1 MELGYMAE
9 SLSKTKLLADI
20 SSIIEQEKTK
30 VPSSFKEEIL
40 KQYSLVQLTKL
51 TTLIS
56 ETSTLD
62 ELYRQVT
69 LFLNSNW
76 HLVKS
81 TMLCYTAQ
89 PKHAAT
95 KLMTSLA
102 DSVAYRQ
109 TSTASLLEKTL
120 SALMPGSYF
129 DENIKS
135 SITSANIFNTTTE
148 SETTSDS
155 ETTCVTTSPEPR
167 LTVQQ
172 VLTSHILSDSGT
184 YLIPIWT
191 LLAVINPEVTLD
203 NVQIFNYH
211 YQYEDNES
219 NTYITA
225 EEFQRLENHSDSSL
239 QLIQAKR
246 HLSALLL
253 DKSDL
258 YGQLISLATEL
269 NLYSVK
275 GIGEEKVASR
285 QAEIAI
291 RKFFDYY
298 KLLST
303 EKIEDLPPELQTK
316 LNIEIQYL
324 RKCIGKYLPGEK
336 HITPLDTCLATRR
349 KKLLEAIK
357 GSEAELSAITIE
369 GEQKSSI
376 FVRSQRTLTTQAQ
389 QLNSDFYSGN
399 YQGQDALPLNIN
411 ILKELNI
418 DVKIPSLDDLIFLLQ
433 SLNTAELMLLN
444 REFGFLEKANTLI
457 KNIDDLVTL
466 HLSVKPDVF
475 LRFVESTQL
484 EVMQKLFKTPLSLKR
499 FIDFFD
505 VDTAQSILSAMA
517 TFVSYNLDLLYDIV
531 LEDLNFLLVV
541 DDIYSPTDSEAESVE
556 IKFETLLIFIQ
567 ALPTPY
573 KKESIF
579 KKHINAFVASL
590 NSFDQ
595 VISLSKHI
603 SSEIL
608 SLYVETIASNTYL
621 HHKLISSNH
630 VDTIN
635 LLKLIEK
642 LLPIKSQALDF
653 LINSNIEVIKAYLKS
668 QDHLPTF
675 LCNPLNMIELLIK
688 CRATNRL
695 ALLNSV
701 SHCLTDK
708 PAILLSI
715 FENFPE
721 LSQEIIIS
729 VFELPER
736 PTDDFTLEDWL
747 TVFNNFEAGN
757 HLKLYQLFSNQ
768 IIRTVNNDIPS
779 FYFLKET
786 LESSVFSALCKDCLS
801 EKFIRNWRFET
812 LVLFSSK
819 AENHDAIEINF
830 KKWHAM
836 NGDSLSLSEDNIEQ
850 ILPLLPSFFK
860 AIKSAEINHSL
871 YQKIKN
877 QISNFISHNPDYIAT
892 WLRAISNLGEVKKQ
906 EYSSS
911 RFFAPTTLSDSTSQ
925 LLTFEF
931 NKYKDQLKAS
941 QLTSYNLAWL
951 IASFPSPQSDFC
963 FSHQNYNLAE
973 ILSLPSSICFD
984 MSIPNLVINIINK
997 QPSQQNNALLIN
1009 HFLMLLFSCD
1019 LHDQAEILISK
1030 YFSIAIELFNQ
1041 PENRSLRKHIS
1052 KLSPTIAGRIDT
1064 SFETK
1069 LTHNV
1074 STVSQLI
1081 ITLADFDHLH
1091 QATLIE
1097 KFKVSVKPTSLS
1109 PTEEKTATKVSPP
1122 HTSLV
1127 DLTESLSPTIRS
1139 NIFNN
1144 YPLDVIELI
1153 KTPADLKLLF
1163 TCLSVE
1169 NQKLYNNHLLLLARS
1184 LVNDYYDFQHL
1195 IPFMKKS
1202 TFLELDE
1209 HFTNIIFDQFYE
1221 IDSTTIKYNKTI
1233 SLLDTS
1239 EVKPYDN
1246 FAIAK
1251 KRVYSVYLELLRK
1264 LSTPEEMIRFKQC
1277 IEQTILNLAHSF
1289 TAETPT
1295 IFFTKQSNRLEKLR
1309 SLMDSSHNAAYF
1321 FKNSNRVFP
1330 ITNQWCSK
1338 DAKDDPLLEMF
1349 WTNFKN
1355 TFLTDTS
1362 DFHPIGHANPIQF
1375 FKDIDMSL
1383 SFAPREEFRNWT
1395 ANIPHSS
1402 SLPMI

>member
-1 MELGYMAE
+1 MAE
-9 SLSKTKLLADI
+9 LLSKTKLLTDI

-30 VPSSFKEEIL
+30 VPCSFKEEIL
-40 KQYSLVQLTKL
+40 KQYSLIQLTKL

-62 ELYRQVT
+62 ELYSQVT

-81 TMLCYTAQ
+81 SMLSYTAQ
-89 PKHAAT
+89 PKHAVT

-102 DSVAYRQ
+102 GSVAYSQ

-120 SALMPGSYF
+120 SALMPGIYF

-135 SITSANIFNTTTE
+135 SITSANIFDTTTE

-155 ETTCVTTSPEPR
+155 ETTCVTTSPEAG
-167 LTVQQ
+167 LTAQQ

-211 YQYEDNES
+211 YQYEDNEA

-275 GIGEEKVASR
+275 GIGTEKVASR

-303 EKIEDLPPELQTK
+303 EKIEALPPELQTK

-399 YQGQDALPLNIN
+399 YQGQEALPLNIN

-418 DVKIPSLDDLIFLLQ
+418 DVKISSLDDLIFLLQ
-433 SLNTAELMLLN
+433 SLNSAELMLLN
-444 REFGFLEKANTLI
+444 REFHFLEKANTLI

-466 HLSVKPDVF
+466 YLSVKPDIF

-484 EVMQKLFKTPLSLKR
+484 EIMQKLFRTPLSLKR

-505 VDTAQSILSAMA
+505 VDTAQSILSSMA
-517 TFVSYNLDLLYDIV
+517 SFVSYNLDLLYEIV
-531 LEDLNFLLVV
+531 LEDFNFLLVV
-541 DDIYSPTDSEAESVE
+541 DDIYSLTNSEGKNVG
-556 IKFETLLIFIQ
+556 IRFETLLTFIQ

-573 KKESIF
+573 EKESIF
-579 KKHINAFVASL
+579 KKHINAFLASL
-590 NSFDQ
+590 SGLDQ
-595 VISLSKHI
+595 VIALSKNI
-603 SSEIL
+603 SSEFL
-608 SLYVETIASNTYL
+608 NLYVETIASNTSL

-635 LLKLIEK
+635 LFKLIEK

-668 QDHLPTF
+668 QDHLPVF
-675 LCNPLNMIELLIK
+675 LCNSLNMIELLKK
-688 CRATNRL
+688 CDEKNRL

-701 SHCLTDK
+701 SHWPMDK
-708 PAILLSI
+708 PAIILSI

-721 LSQEIIIS
+721 LSQAVITS

-736 PTDDFTLEDWL
+736 PTDELTLEDWL
-747 TVFNNFEAGN
+747 TVFDKFEACN

-768 IIRTVNNDIPS
+768 IISTLNNDIPS
-779 FYFLKET
+779 FYILKET
-786 LESSVFSALCKDCLS
+786 LESSVFSALCKDCLA
-801 EKFIRNWRFET
+801 ERFIRNWRFET
-812 LVLFSSK
+812 LVVISSEV
-819 AENHDAIEINF
+819 ENFDALEINF
-830 KKWHAM
+830 KKWHEM

-860 AIKSAEINHSL
+860 AIKSSEINHSL
-871 YQKIKN
+871 YQKIHY
-877 QISNFISHNPDYIAT
+877 QINNFITHHPDYIAT

-906 EYSSS
+906 ECSSS
-911 RFFAPTTLSDSTSQ
+911 RFFAPTALSDSTSQ

-963 FSHQNYNLAE
+963 FSHQNYNLTE

-984 MSIPNLVINIINK
+984 MSIPNLVFNIINK

-1019 LHDQAEILISK
+1019 LHAQAEILISK

-1052 KLSPTIAGRIDT
+1052 KLSPTIAGRIYA
-1064 SFETK
+1064 SFETN
-1069 LTHNV
+1069 LTRNV

-1081 ITLADFDHLH
+1081 ITLADCDHSH

-1097 KFKVSVKPTSLS
+1097 QFKVSVKPTSLS
-1109 PTEEKTATKVSPP
+1109 PTEEKTATKFSSP

-1153 KTPADLKLLF
+1153 KTPADLKLVF
-1163 TCLSVE
+1163 SCFSVE
-1169 NQKLYNNHLLLLARS
+1169 NQKLYNSQLLSLTRS
-1184 LVNDYYDFQHL
+1184 LVNDYYDFL
-1195 IPFMKKS
+1195 DLMPFMKKS
-1202 TFLELDE
+1202 TFEELDE
-1209 HFTNIIFDQFYE
+1209 HFTKIIYNQFYQ
-1221 IDSTTIKYNKTI
+1221 IDLMKIRSNKKL
-1233 SLLDTS
+1233 SLVDGS

-1246 FAIAK
+1246 CSKAK
-1251 KRVYSVYLELLRK
+1251 RQIYAVYLDLLRQ
-1264 LSTPEEMIRFKQC
+1264 LSTPDEMTRFKQC
-1277 IEQTILNLAHSF
+1277 IEQTISDLAHSF
-1289 TAETPT
+1289 TAETPFR
-1295 IFFTKQSNRLEKLR
+1295 FFTTQSNRLVQLR

-1321 FKNSNRVFP
+1321 FKNSNIIFP

-1338 DAKDDPLLEMF
+1338 DAKDDPLLKMF

-1355 TFLTDTS
+1355 TFLIDTS
-1362 DFHPIGHANPIQF
+1362 DFHPIGHASPIQF
-1375 FKDIDMSL
+1375 FKDIDMSQ
-1383 SFAPREEFRNWT
+1383 SFASREEFRNWT

-1402 SLPMI
+1402 SLPTI